1 MNTDIEALIRQAL
14 HEVAPDADVTL
25 LAPDADLRET
35 LGLDSLDF
43 LRLVELLSS
52 RTGRR
57 IDEED
62 YPRLAT
68 MGQAADFLRQPVQG
82 SPA

>member
-1 MNTDIEALIRQAL
+1 MSSDTEDLIRTAL
-14 HEVAPDADVTL
+14 HEVAPDADL
-25 LAPDADLRET
+25 SRLPADADLRDS

-43 LRLVELLSS
+43 LRLVELLSA

-57 IDEED
+57 IEEEE

-68 MGQAADFLRQPVQG
+68 LGEAVAFLGAPG
-82 SPA
+82 AK

>member
-1 MNTDIEALIRQAL
+1 MITEPETEILIRQTL
-14 HEVAPDADVTL
+14 HEVAPDADLSQLT
-25 LAPDADLRET
+25 PDTDLRET

-43 LRLVELLSS
+43 LQLVELLSA
-52 RTGRR
+52 RTGNR

-68 MGQAADFLRQPVQG
+68 LGGAVAFLAQPV
-82 SPA
+82 PR